1 MPAYQ
6 LLWQEER
13 ENELRLMEQLDK
25 ELSECVEV
33 NLSYRNKVRTFMAER
48 KIWHLSEM
56 DYSKREEYHDF
67 LTEHVSPASFRIYEK
82 AFDQIKQHSIRNQF
96 REIKGK
102 NTKLRYEKQI
112 LFLLYHPDPMIV
124 SRFEKARKLTDFV
137 WDFRVEAPERMKR
150 QVFHVLNF
158 WIDTLRDDKQLRR
171 QMNALHVFYEYCV
184 AQRIED
190 IEIMELYQIKKFR
203 DFLGEEEK
211 EKRTAGIVDAARKTL
226 FLQADEIH
234 WNAQV
239 WYLDRFH
246 FQPERIEPSIPVKSL
261 SFLEVTHRRNRE
273 LLKQYMRYGLGITNL
288 TINSLQSEFLYVRNF
303 LEELVQEDDQDICR
317 ITEEQMD
324 DYFREIEGKEIQA
337 ATYNKI
343 VMSIQHFF
351 NFLQV
356 RRYIEKIP
364 FSAGYYLRKTI
375 QQHHDRSVELEVS
388 MEVLQ
393 KLYLFPEEIRLM
405 YLHLWGVGLRISEV
419 CTLKGDSY
427 CTQGRDTWIQIYQI
441 KMKKYKRIPI
451 PQALFHLMAVYLKK
465 YGIKADDYVFQNQ
478 RGGPYHFATFRK
490 RMLEYCEEN
499 QIQKGEYIFRSHDY
513 RHSLATLF
521 YDKKVSIQ
529 GIRDYLGHTYE
540 EMTRQYIDYMPR
552 KLAGANDD
560 YFSQNGS
567 LAAKLIKEKRVNDG
581 KPNIFKGDVKLPGGD
596 CGTKKESGEESLL

>member
-6 LLWQEER
+6 LLWQEKQ
-13 ENELRLMEQLDK
+13 ENELQLMEQLEE
-25 ELSECVEV
+25 ELSECTEV
-33 NLSYRNKVRTFMAER
+33 NQTYRNKVRTFMAER
-48 KIWHLSEM
+48 RIWHISEL
-56 DYSKREEYHDF
+56 DYSLREEFHNF
-67 LTEHVSPASFRIYEK
+67 LTEQISPVSFRLYER
-82 AFDQIKQHSIRNQF
+82 AFDQIKQYSIKKQF

-102 NTKLRYEKQI
+102 NTILKYKNQI
-112 LFLLYHPDPMIV
+112 LFLLYHPDSMVI
-124 SRFEKARKLTDFV
+124 SRFEKVQKLTDFI

-150 QVFHVLNF
+150 QVFQILNYF
-158 WIDTLRDDKQLRR
+158 METIRNDKYLRR
-171 QMNALHVFYEYCV
+171 QMNALHIFYEYCV
-184 AQRIED
+184 EQRVED
-190 IEIMELYQIKKFR
+190 IEMMEFHQTQMFR
-203 DFLGEEEK
+203 AALGSDEK
-211 EKRTAGIVDAARKTL
+211 EQKIAGIVDSARKAL
-226 FLQADEIH
+226 FLQAEDIH
-234 WNAQV
+234 WKAHV
-239 WYLDRFH
+239 WYLERFH
-246 FQPERIEPSIPVKSL
+246 FQPERIEPSIPVKRL
-261 SFLEVTHRRNRE
+261 SFLEVTHERNRE
-273 LLKQYMRYGLGITNL
+273 LLKQYMRYVLGITNL
-288 TINSLQSEFLYVRNF
+288 TINSLQAEFLYVRNF
-303 LEELVQEDDQDICR
+303 LEELEQEDNEDICR
-317 ITEEQMD
+317 ITEEQMNA
-324 DYFREIEGKEIQA
+324 YFWKLEGKEVQA
-337 ATYNKI
+337 ETYNKM

-351 NFLQV
+351 NFLLV
-356 RRYIEKIP
+356 RRYIEKVP
-364 FSAGYYLRKTI
+364 FSIGYYLKKTI
-375 QQHHDRSVELEVS
+375 QQHYDRSVELDVS

-478 RGGPYHFATFRK
+478 RGGAYYFATFRK

-540 EMTRQYIDYMPR
+540 EMTRQYIDYIPR
-552 KLAGANDD
+552 KLAGANED

-581 KPNIFKGDVKLPGGD
+581 KPNIFKGDVKLPGGN
-596 CGTKKESGEESLL
+596 

>member
-6 LLWQEER
+6 LLRQEKQ
-13 ENELRLMEQLDK
+13 ENELQLMEELEE
-25 ELSECVEV
+25 ELSECIEIKQT
-33 NLSYRNKVRTFMAER
+33 YRNKVRTFMAER
-48 KIWHLSEM
+48 RIWHISEL
-56 DYSKREEYHDF
+56 DYSLREEFHNF
-67 LTEHVSPASFRIYEK
+67 LIGQISPVSFKVYER
-82 AFDQIKQHSIRNQF
+82 AFDQIKQHSIKKQF

-102 NTKLRYEKQI
+102 NTLLKYKNQI
-112 LFLLYHPDPMIV
+112 LFLLYHPDPMVI
-124 SRFEKARKLTDFV
+124 SRFEKVQKLTDFV

-150 QVFHVLNF
+150 QVFQILNY
-158 WIDTLRDDKQLRR
+158 WMETIRNDKYLRR
-171 QMNALHVFYEYCV
+171 QMNALHIFYEYCV
-184 AQRIED
+184 EQRVED
-190 IEIMELYQIKKFR
+190 IEMMELHQTQMFR
-203 DFLGEEEK
+203 ATLGSDDK
-211 EKRTAGIVDAARKTL
+211 EQRTAGIMDSARKAL
-226 FLQADEIH
+226 FLQAEVIH
-234 WNAQV
+234 WKAHV
-239 WYLDRFH
+239 WYLERFH

-261 SFLEVTHRRNRE
+261 SFLEVTHERNRE

-288 TINSLQSEFLYVRNF
+288 TINSLQAEFLHVRNF
-303 LEELVQEDDQDICR
+303 LRELEQEDNEDICR
-317 ITEEQMD
+317 ITEERMNA
-324 DYFREIEGKEIQA
+324 YFLKIEGKEVQVE
-337 ATYNKI
+337 TYNKI

-351 NFLQV
+351 NFLLV
-356 RRYIEKIP
+356 RRYIEKVP
-364 FSAGYYLRKTI
+364 FSVGYYLKKTI
-375 QQHHDRSVELEVS
+375 QQHHDRSVELDVS

-451 PQALFHLMAVYLKK
+451 PQALYHLMAVYLKK

-478 RGGPYHFATFRK
+478 RGGAYHFATFRK

-552 KLAGANDD
+552 KLAGANED

-567 LAAKLIKEKRVNDG
+567 LAAKLIKEKRENDG
-581 KPNIFKGDVKLPGGD
+581 KPNIFKGDAKLPGGN
-596 CGTKKESGEESLL
+596 